1 MKLWFTGLTAAQM
14 SAVAE
19 LADMVDITITEDGYP
34 VHVERGDTGLELE
47 FTAGSGPYTG
57 RVTLRYHREVELYRG
72 IGRLVDACRTRQ
84 DVKET
89 PAYTDLCAM
98 YEVSANAVMTPE
110 MVKRVI
116 RHLALMGYSSMM
128 LYVED
133 CYEVEGYPYF
143 GYMRGRYTREELKEF
158 DAYAARFGIELIPCI
173 QVLAHLLQ
181 AMRWA
186 AHRKMHDCEDIL
198 LVDEPET
205 YRLIEAM
212 FDTVSACFTSRRINV
227 GMDEAWMLGCGKY
240 FKKHGY
246 VERTEILKSHLS
258 KVMDIVKAHGFSPMM
273 WSDMYFS
280 AAFDHNDYYYA
291 AEELEDPHMPQSV
304 LDIAPPEMSLIYWDY
319 GNFYPIVNK
328 MAKLHRE
335 FPNPVWFA
343 GGATKWAG
351 YAPMNQFS
359 LWCSRDQ
366 LRACRDNGI
375 DKIIVTVWG
384 SNGSECAVMSILPTL
399 QMLAEDC
406 YAGRNDD
413 EWVAGRFAACHD
425 GVYEDFLLLDEI
437 NFAPGNPAPGAGS
450 RNPSKYLLHQ
460 DVLLGLFDKHVD
472 PATYP
477 AHFAATAEK
486 LRQARVRNPRWTY
499 LFDMLIALADVL
511 ELKCTVGLHLKAAYD
526 SGDRATLARIAEET
540 LPEIAR
546 RLEVFFAVFEEHWQR
561 ENRIIGLEV
570 MEIRFGGLARRVQNA
585 IARLH
590 RYLAGEVASL
600 PELEEERLF
609 YDGRQEAG
617 RNLNIG
623 IGRWGP
629 TVSGSHMDGV

>member
-1 MKLWFTGLTAAQM
+1 MKLCFVNLEERLL
-14 SAVAE
+14 SAVSEIAE
-19 LADMVDITITEDGYP
+19 LVGFELAADGLP
-34 VHVERGDTGLELE
+34 VTVERIDEGLSVTYTDTGAVIGYAQ
-47 FTAGSGPYTG
+47 TAQLF
-57 RVTLRYHREVELYRG
+57 RA
-72 IGRLVDACRTRQ
+72 IGRLVETADSKEPVR
-84 DVKET
+84 ET
-89 PAYTDLCAM
+89 PAYSDLCVM
-98 YEVSANAVMTPE
+98 YEVSANAVQTTE
-110 MVKRVI
+110 MVKQNI
-116 RHLALMGYSSMM
+116 RHLALMGYTSMM

-133 CYEVEGYPYF
+133 LFEVEGYPYF
-143 GYMRGRYTREELKEF
+143 GYMRGRYTKAELKEF

-205 YRLIEAM
+205 YKLIEAM
-212 FDTVSACFTSRRINV
+212 FDTVSECFTSRRINV

-246 VERTEILKSHLS
+246 VERTEILKSHLA

-291 AEELEDPHMPQSV
+291 AEELQDPHMPQSV
-304 LDIAPPEMSLIYWDY
+304 LDIAPAEMSLIYWDY
-319 GNFYPIVNK
+319 GNFYEITNT
-328 MAKLHRE
+328 MARLHKE
-335 FPNPVWFA
+335 FKNTIWFA

-359 LWCSRDQ
+359 LWCSREQ

-399 QMLAEDC
+399 QMFAEDC

-413 EWVAGRFAACHD
+413 EWVANRFATCHD
-425 GVYEDFLLLDEI
+425 GVYEDFLLLDAI
-437 NFAPGNPAPGAGS
+437 NFTPGNEAPGAGS

-477 AHFAATAEK
+477 AHFVDTAVR
-486 LRQARVRNPRWTY
+486 LRQAKERNPRWAY
-499 LFDMLIALADVL
+499 LFDMLATLADVL
-511 ELKCTVGLHLKAAYD
+511 ELKATVGIDLKAAYD
-526 SGDRATLARIAEET
+526 SGDRTAMADIADRV
-540 LPEIAR
+540 LPEILR
-546 RLEVFFAVFEEHWQR
+546 RMDIFFTVFADHWQR
-561 ENRIIGLEV
+561 ENKIIGMEV
-570 MEIRFGGLARRVQNA
+570 MEIRFGGLERRMKNA
-585 IARLH
+585 IDRIH
-590 RYLAGEVASL
+590 RYLTGQVDSL
-600 PELEEERLF
+600 SELEEERLF
-609 YDGRQEAG
+609 YDGRQEGG

-623 IGRWGP
+623 IGRWGSV
-629 TVSGSHMDGV
+629 VSGSHMDGV

>member
-1 MKLWFTGLTAAQM
+1 MKWHFLNLSDELFSALAEIADIVGFTLSEDGFPVTVERCDKGLSVTYTEGGATLAYYQKAEFFR
-14 SAVAE
+14 AVGR
-19 LADMVDITITEDGYP
+19 LADTFDSREN
-34 VHVERGDTGLELE
+34 
-47 FTAGSGPYTG
+47 
-57 RVTLRYHREVELYRG
+57 VT
-72 IGRLVDACRTRQ
+72 
-84 DVKET
+84 ET
-89 PAYTDLCAM
+89 PAYSDLCVM
-98 YEVSANAVMTPE
+98 YEVSANAVQTVDT
-110 MVKRVI
+110 VKQNI
-116 RHLALMGYSSMM
+116 RHLALMGYTSMM

-133 CYEVEGYPYF
+133 CYEVDGYPYF
-143 GYMRGRYTREELKEF
+143 GYMRGRYTKAELKEF

-181 AMRWA
+181 AMRWS
-186 AHRKMHDCEDIL
+186 AHRKMLDCEDIL

-205 YRLIEAM
+205 YKLIEAM
-212 FDTVSACFTSRRINV
+212 FATVSECFTSRRINV

-246 VERTEILKSHLS
+246 VERTEILKSHLN
-258 KVMDIVKAHGFSPMM
+258 KVMEIVKAHGFSPMM

-291 AEELEDPHMPQSV
+291 AEELEDPHMPADV
-304 LDIAPPEMSLIYWDY
+304 LAIAPPEMSLIYWDY
-319 GNFYPIVNK
+319 GNFYNIVNK

-335 FPNPVWFA
+335 FPNPIWFA

-399 QMLAEDC
+399 QMYAEDC
-406 YAGRNDD
+406 YAHRNDD
-413 EWVAGRFAACHD
+413 EWCAARFATCCD
-425 GVYEDFLLLDEI
+425 GVYEDFLVLDEI
-437 NFAPGNPAPGAGS
+437 NFTPGNEAPGAGS

-460 DVLLGLFDKHVD
+460 DVMLGLFDKHVE

-486 LRQARVRNPRWTY
+486 LRVAGDRNPRWAY
-499 LFDMLIALADVL
+499 MFEMLASLADVL
-511 ELKCTVGLHLKAAYD
+511 VVKTTVGIDLKAAYD
-526 SGDRATLARIAEET
+526 GGDRAAMSRIAEEV
-540 LPEIAR
+540 LPDILR
-546 RLEVFFAVFEEHWQR
+546 RLDSFFEVFRDHWER
-561 ENRIIGLEV
+561 ENRIIGYEV
-570 MEIRFGGLARRVQNA
+570 LDIRFGGLRRRIESA
-585 IARLH
+585 IRRIK
-590 RYLAGEVASL
+590 RYLDGELTNL

-609 YDGRQEAG
+609 FDGRKEGG

-623 IGRWGP
+623 TGRWGP
-629 TVSGSHMDGV
+629 LVSGSHMDGV